1 MNQRWYST
9 NGFLLIRELKHL
21 TPETCALSTVPLAR
35 TVTDGYEW
43 NLDIYIYSN
52 PRYKHVFDN
61 LQYIPVY
68 ALVITTSHNT
78 QINEIN

>member
-1 MNQRWYST
+1 MTQRWYST

-43 NLDIYIYSN
+43 NLDIYDSILIHGISMCLTTYN
-52 PRYKHVFDN
+52 IFRYMHLLKP
-61 LQYIPVY
+61 L
-68 ALVITTSHNT
+68 LTTRK
-78 QINEIN
+78 

>member
-1 MNQRWYST
+1 MVLDKRVFVNPGTETLNARDMCFVNCSVSKNSDGRLRMESWY
-9 NGFLLIRELKHL
+9 LRLH
-21 TPETCALSTVPLAR
+21 
-35 TVTDGYEW
+35 
-43 NLDIYIYSN
+43 SN

-78 QINEIN
+78 QIN